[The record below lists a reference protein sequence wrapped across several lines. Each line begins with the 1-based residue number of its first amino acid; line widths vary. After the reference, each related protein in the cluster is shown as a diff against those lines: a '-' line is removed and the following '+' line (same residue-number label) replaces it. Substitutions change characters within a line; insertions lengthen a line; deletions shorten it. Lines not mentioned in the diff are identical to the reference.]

1 MPLKRN
7 PTTWI
12 VVADGQQAQIYRL
25 AAAGQ
30 ALEPISDGA
39 LASASAQLR
48 PRDLGT
54 DRPGRGISS
63 GGGTAHTME
72 PRVDVHRLEQER
84 FAQSVAARLNAAA
97 AQNSFDRL
105 IIAAAPKTLGALR
118 AALDGS
124 ASKRVTGELSKDLM
138 KIPAHDLLGHLA
150 DVLPT
155 KAG

>member
-7 PTTWI
+7 PTTWV

-25 AAAGQ
+25 AAAGK
-30 ALEPISDGA
+30 ALEPVADGT
-39 LASASAQLR
+39 LTSASAQLR

-63 GGGTAHTME
+63 AGGTAHTFE
-72 PRVDVHRLEQER
+72 PRVDVHRLEQDR
-84 FAQSVAARLNAAA
+84 FAQSVAERLNAAA
-97 AQNSFDRL
+97 ANDGFDRL
-105 IIAAAPKTLGALR
+105 VIVAAPKTLGALR
-118 AALDGS
+118 AALDGA

-138 KIPAHDLLGHLA
+138 KIPAHDLIGHLA
-150 DVLPT
+150 EVLPT

>member
-1 MPLKRN
+1 MPHKRN
-7 PTTWI
+7 PTTW
-12 VVADGQQAQIYRL
+12 VVIADGQQAQIYRL
-25 AAAGQ
+25 AAAGH
-30 ALEPISDGA
+30 ALEPVADGA

-48 PRDLGT
+48 PRELGT

-63 GGGTAHTME
+63 AGATPHTFE
-72 PRVDVHRLEQER
+72 PRVDVHRLEQDR
-84 FAQSVAARLNAAA
+84 FAQSVAERLNAAA
-97 AQNSFDRL
+97 AKDSFDRL

-118 AALDGS
+118 AGLDGA